1 MGGSSWP
8 AGSSSTWS
16 TPTRPLP
23 PTVAS
28 AALEAGLALGDE
40 GGDPLGGVLG
50 GEQALEGVAFQQQ
63 AGFEAAVEAAVDR
76 LLGCPQR
83 QRRALG
89 EAGRRL
95 PGLGVDVAGRVHL
108 VDQPDRVALLR
119 GVRPPGEH
127 QLLGPRGPHQA
138 WQPLGASR
146 AWDDPEQDLRL
157 AEPRVLGREAEVG
170 RQCQLAPAAGALGR
184 ALEAVARIP
193 KVVIATASS
202 ALPSAPAVDTI

>member
-8 AGSSSTWS
+8 AGSSLTWS

-95 PGLGVDVAGRVHL
+95 AGLGVDVAGRVHL

-119 GVRPPGEH
+119 GIRPPGED
-127 QLLGPRGPHQA
+127 RK
-138 WQPLGASR
+138 ST
-146 AWDDPEQDLRL
+146 RL
-157 AEPRVLGREAEVG
+157 NSSHRTISY
-170 RQCQLAPAAGALGR
+170 
-184 ALEAVARIP
+184 AVFCLKKKKTKIRI
-193 KVVIATASS
+193 VINVKTN
-202 ALPSAPAVDTI
+202 VNKKTI